1 MNQILMSPTP
11 NTAKRLRSTS
21 FSEGGSKSACRVY
34 IIIIAGFE
42 AITAFMQALRIT
54 FRSAARSRCPA
65 SGQCPNPAHNGRTR
79 GVLSSRSGQIS
90 KRGPNRVRV
99 AGQLFIRG
107 KGLFIPC
114 RLAYSQRLL
123 FGPGRQRQSSTAST
137 HLIGQRRPPFG
148 RTRASRV
155 SRHCRLPLARGPIA
169 ASPKRGVNPAKAGPC
184 TSQSESNA
192 LYLLAVT
199 SSKLLIAASAILS
212 PSSGNICVKV
222 FSKTKKAE
230 HSLAAL
236 FVLWINC
243 RRKS

>member
-11 NTAKRLRSTS
+11 NTAKRLHSTS

-123 FGPGRQRQSSTAST
+123 FGPDRQRQSSTAST

-148 RTRASRV
+148 QTRASRV

-169 ASPKRGVNPAKAGPC
+169 ASPKHGVNTAKAGPC

-212 PSSGNICVKV
+212 PSSGNICVNACSANKD
-222 FSKTKKAE
+222 SRTI
-230 HSLAAL
+230 S
-236 FVLWINC
+236 
-243 RRKS
+243 RRIVRFTD